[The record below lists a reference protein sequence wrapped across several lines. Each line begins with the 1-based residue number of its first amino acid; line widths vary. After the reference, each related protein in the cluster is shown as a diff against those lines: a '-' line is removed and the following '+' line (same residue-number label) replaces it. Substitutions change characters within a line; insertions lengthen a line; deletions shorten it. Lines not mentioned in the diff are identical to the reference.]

1 MFLFCI
7 ILLVLIIIGVVVY
20 YSQNNTYEEEI
31 VYDEPEIFIE
41 DVIIDEIEDESY
53 SDSNDSDW

>member
-1 MFLFCI
+1 M
-7 ILLVLIIIGVVVY
+7 LVLIIIGVVVY